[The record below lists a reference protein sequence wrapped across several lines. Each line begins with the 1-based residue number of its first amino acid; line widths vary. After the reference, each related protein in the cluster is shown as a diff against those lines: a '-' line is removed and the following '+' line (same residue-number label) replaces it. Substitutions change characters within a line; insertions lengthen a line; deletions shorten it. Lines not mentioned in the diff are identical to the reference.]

1 MVMGAREVLD
11 RLSQLG
17 VTAVLEDSRLFLE
30 PGSRIPTDLI
40 SEVRRHKPEI
50 VAYLRK
56 PRLVNGPPE
65 WHARE
70 VAVRVEIDGVCIFW
84 SEVLAD
90 VVAFYRTEED
100 RARIPAGIVG
110 YSIEELRTLFE
121 DEAGDLSPDALR
133 LIHHAKQVGGGRVL
147 GDDSAGM
154 QPEEPE
160 P

>member
-30 PGSRIPTDLI
+30 PGSRIPADLL

-50 VAYLRK
+50 IAYLRK
-56 PRLVNGPPE
+56 PRLVNAPPE

-70 VAVRVEIDGVCIFW
+70 VADRVETEGGAIFW

-110 YSIEELRTLFE
+110 YSIEELRTLFG
-121 DEAGDLSPDALR
+121 DEAGDLSPDALCLVHR
-133 LIHHAKQVGGGRVL
+133 AKKLGGGRVL
-147 GDDSAGM
+147 GNDPAGT